1 MTSVSNYLPI
11 ALWKVFDMFP
21 DLGEKLRAVFCCSK
35 GSFTLLSPPLALNP
49 SFPPEEGISTIPLEN
64 FNLLWSHS
72 LYSFLKI
79 LQIVSLG
86 MENGWTQSSI

>member
-1 MTSVSNYLPI
+1 
-11 ALWKVFDMFP
+11 MFP

-35 GSFTLLSPPLALNP
+35 CSFTLLSPPLALNP

-64 FNLLWSHS
+64 FNLLWSYS

-79 LQIVSLG
+79 LQIVRLFRDG
-86 MENGWTQSSI
+86 KWVDTEQHLDLLKCPAYQ